1 MLNNKAEQL
10 VYQTILSQMK
20 QIFVGVTAIKRLTSS
35 ACLY

>member
-20 QIFVGVTAIKRLTSS
+20 QIIVGVTAITKKTNE
-35 ACLY
+35 